1 MSYAPFGRLAIVML
15 LFTAVLS
22 AGCSDDGSSPMDP
35 PPPQTAV
42 SFSED
47 VQPIFESRCTG
58 CHPGNADLDL
68 TADVSYEN
76 LVGVQ
81 STGYNAI
88 RVAAGDA
95 DSSVLYNKVA
105 DTGVYGAVMPATG
118 APLTTGQI
126 ETIRNWI
133 EEGAEDN

>member
-1 MSYAPFGRLAIVML
+1 ML
-15 LFTAVLS
+15 LTLLSTAILS

-35 PPPQTAV
+35 PPQTAV
-42 SFSED
+42 SFSGD
-47 VQPIFESRCTG
+47 VQPIFDSRCTG
-58 CHPGNADLDL
+58 CHPGNADLEL

-81 STGYNAI
+81 ATGYNAI
-88 RVAAGDA
+88 RVVAGQP

-105 DTGVYGAVMPATG
+105 DTAVYGGIMPASG
-118 APLTTGQI
+118 APLTAGQI
-126 ETIRNWI
+126 ETIRSWL